1 MTDEELVD
9 AFESAS
15 LSAADFPHRAH
26 VRVAW
31 WYVRRY
37 PLHEA
42 IGRFASGLQRFASTH
57 GVPGLYHETITV
69 AFLLVLADRL
79 DDDTR
84 RLAWDEFSTLH
95 ADLLAWK
102 PSVLDRYYTEATLWS
117 DRARRQFVMPDRVG

>member
-1 MTDEELVD
+1 MTDDELIA
-9 AFESAS
+9 AFE
-15 LSAADFPHRAH
+15 AATLPAAAFRHPEH
-26 VRVAW
+26 VRAAW

-42 IGRFASGLQRFASTH
+42 IGRFGSALRRFATTH

-69 AFLLVLADRL
+69 AFMLIVADRL
-79 DDDTR
+79 DDEAR
-84 RLAWDEFSTLH
+84 ALPWEEFSVRH

-117 DRARRQFVMPDRVG
+117 DRARRQFVMPDRID

>member
-1 MTDEELVD
+1 MTDEELV
-9 AFESAS
+9 ASFEAATRPAS
-15 LSAADFPHRAH
+15 DFPHREH

-42 IGRFASGLQRFASTH
+42 IGRFAAGLQRFASAH

-69 AFLLVLADRL
+69 AFLLVVADRL
-79 DDDTR
+79 DDDAR
-84 RLAWDEFSTLH
+84 RLTWTDFSARH

-102 PSVLDRYYTEATLWS
+102 PSVLDRYYTEGTLWS